1 MSQAKVYLE
10 INPAVAVTVLSE
22 LLANCGFPV
31 DEPDPLKIAKV
42 LGPVKTPSPLVMVS
56 IPLDDSVEENNREIT
71 PIVSSTIDSTVI
83 EVSHEQ
89 VPKSLQFVNHNAAY
103 LATSTPVSNI
113 PEILDNSIAHVT
125 FNEIELALLN
135 QCSVIDE
142 ENMELAYLRQ
152 TLSLSMMEAEFLR
165 MQLRLFN
172 LKARSILELFQYCD
186 GSNIGFCRCPEIR
199 KRIFEMG
206 ILVQRQ

>member
-1 MSQAKVYLE
+1 M
-10 INPAVAVTVLSE
+10 
-22 LLANCGFPV
+22 ANCGFPV

-172 LKARSILELFQYCD
+172 LKARSILELFQVSRTRY
-186 GSNIGFCRCPEIR
+186 
-199 KRIFEMG
+199 
-206 ILVQRQ
+206 